1 MTSTRQM
8 VVTLFVVAVTCAVI
22 LSFVYAFTEPRIAET
37 QAKLT
42 LSGLEEV
49 ISAHKYVE
57 VIPGT
62 LWQAVDSSD
71 HEIGIVFRV
80 FPQGYGGP
88 IPITVGL
95 DREGTITGI
104 RIASAA
110 EGLSETPGL
119 GAKITE
125 PAFTGQFKDKCA
137 PEIALEQDGG
147 TIQAITA
154 ATISSRAVNE
164 GVRKGIEMYAEYL
177 GSTFDMTR
185 VFSEANNFIEIIAD
199 SLWYALADS
208 DTVGIVFAGVAEGYL
223 DCIKF
228 LVGYSREERIA
239 GIAILYSQET
249 EGLGEAIRDEE
260 FLGKFKQGIPE
271 AISGATIS
279 SKALIDGVTRGIQKY
294 KEYSR

>member
-8 VVTLFVVAVTCAVI
+8 IVTLFVVAVTCAVI
-22 LSFVYAFTEPRIAET
+22 LSFVYAFTEPRIVET
-37 QAKLT
+37 QAQMT
-42 LSGLEEV
+42 LGGLEQV

-62 LWQAVDSSD
+62 LWQAMDSLEK
-71 HEIGIVFRV
+71 EIGIVFRV

-88 IPITVGL
+88 IPVTVGL
-95 DREGTITGI
+95 NNEGTITGI

-125 PAFTGQFKDKCA
+125 PAFTDQFKDKCGA
-137 PEIALEQDGG
+137 EVSLEQDGG

-154 ATISSRAVNE
+154 ATISSRAVSQ
-164 GVRKGIEMYAEYL
+164 GVRKGIETYAENL
-177 GSTFDMTR
+177 GPAFDMLQ
-185 VFSEANNFIEIIAD
+185 VFPEAKSFIEIITD
-199 SLWYALADS
+199 SLWYALVGS
-208 DTVGIVFAGVAEGYL
+208 DTVGVVFSGMVEGYL

-228 LVGYSREERIA
+228 AVGYNREGKIT
-239 GIAILYSQET
+239 GVAILYSKET
-249 EGLGEAIRDEE
+249 EGIGDAIRDEE
-260 FLGKFKQGIPE
+260 FLGKFKQGIPD

-279 SKALIDGVTRGIQKY
+279 SKALINGVKSGIEKY
-294 KEYSR
+294 KEYIR